1 MTVSEPVASARRS
14 SLQDHGGGPE
24 GNERLTATTGLV
36 LLLLFAAE
44 GVTILE
50 LDTLRYWHYFIGFLL
65 VGPVLVKLGST
76 IYRFSRYYTH
86 HPDYVRKGPP
96 MILLR
101 VLGPFVVLTSLG
113 VIGTGVA
120 LGFAAT
126 STVFGLPM
134 LFLHKATF
142 VLWAGCMTI
151 HVLVYIWRLPA
162 LVSADFRRSRPG
174 RAAAALGGRWLR
186 WSVAVAGLGGGLV
199 FAVLESPL
207 SSGWHHR
214 R

>member
-1 MTVSEPVASARRS
+1 MTTTEPIVSRRRRTA
-14 SLQDHGGGPE
+14 DPEAGPE
-24 GNERLTATTGLV
+24 GNERLTALTGLV
-36 LLLLFAAE
+36 LLVLFAAE

-50 LDTLRYWHYFIGFLL
+50 LGSLRYWHYFIGFLL
-65 VGPVLVKLGST
+65 IGPVLVKLCST
-76 IYRFSRYYTH
+76 IYRFARYYTR

-113 VIGTGVA
+113 VIGSGVA

-134 LFLHKATF
+134 LFLHKALF

-151 HVLVYIWRLPA
+151 HVLAYIWRLPR
-162 LVSADFRRSRPG
+162 LVTADLRRSWPG
-174 RAAAALGGRWLR
+174 RAAHAAAGRWLR
-186 WSVAVAGLGGGLV
+186 WSVTVAGLGGGLV
-199 FAVLESPL
+199 FAVLEAHL
-207 SSGWHHR
+207 SASWHHR